1 MGLFAKNAK
10 NPGWL
15 SFCLQGESVYAAHVK
30 RSHAAKPEVT
40 LLASIPTENSPA
52 AGLEKLARELHAQ
65 RFQCTTLL
73 APDEYKIM
81 TVDAPNVPPDEL
93 KAAIRWRLKDLLD
106 FHVDDAT
113 IDVLDIPVD
122 KNTPS
127 RAHSMYAVAARN
139 QLIEQRQALFGE
151 AKIPLGVI
159 DIPEM
164 AQRNFSVLLEP
175 EGRGVALLS
184 LGDSGGLLTVSFR
197 GELYL
202 TRHIEV
208 TLPQI
213 AGAHDRQSAYDRITL
228 ELQRSLDHFDRQYN
242 FVAVSKLILAP
253 MDAAAQGLKEH
264 LAANMYMPIEVLD
277 LETVLDISKVPDLQ
291 LPEHQQ
297 HYFMALGAALRFE
310 EKAL

>member
-1 MGLFAKNAK
+1 MGLFAKNMK

-15 SFCLQGESVYAAHVK
+15 SFSLQGENLCAAHVK

-40 LLASIPTENSPA
+40 LVISSHVEKSPA
-52 AGLEKLARELHAQ
+52 AGLGKLARELHAQ

-73 APDEYKIM
+73 ASDEYKIM

-93 KAAIRWRLKDLLD
+93 KAAIRWRLKDMLD

-122 KNTPS
+122 KNSPS

-151 AKIPLGVI
+151 AKIPLSVI

-164 AQRNFSVLLEP
+164 AQRNFSALLEP

-184 LGDSGGLLTVSFR
+184 FDDVGGLLTVSFR

-208 TLPQI
+208 SLPQI
-213 AGAHDRQSAYDRITL
+213 SGAHDMQSAYDRITL

-253 MDAAAQGLKEH
+253 MGVAAQGLKEH

-277 LETVLDISKVPDLQ
+277 LEAVLDISKVPDLQ
-291 LPEHQQ
+291 LPENQQ
-297 HYFMALGAALRFE
+297 HYFMALGAALRIE